1 MEFQISFAVS
11 EMLKTS
17 RPASEHL
24 SPEASKTIYLS
35 RSTSA
40 GPALN
45 RDSGIGSLSEE
56 LPALFE
62 IQSETLGDLQAQNGF
77 FSDDSVLEFP
87 TSPSETIIPMNRL
100 QPKSSSGSAGPL
112 LAGSRFQNSKADTSK
127 QQHCATVTV
136 KIHSC
141 EPLSPQCL
149 IIKNDLS
156 VRKCEPNKNLLG
168 FSLASGKVL
177 SSSLESLVSLPG
189 EPLPLH
195 STKWGQHLQFPKGGG
210 NLLHSKPLSSSQI
223 LSQPKGDEVDFSSV
237 SPTTPAQ
244 LAKSIQDN
252 TLRVVLLDCR
262 TFVCYNTNHV
272 IGALNV
278 SCADGISRKRLLC
291 GRTTLGELVS
301 GPPDAK
307 DHYKKA
313 LEDKW
318 GFLVYDDNAS
328 DIKMLPVTHP
338 LRVIVTCLQ
347 KAGHSVSYLLG

>member
-11 EMLKTS
+11 EMIKTS
-17 RPASEHL
+17 RRRSEHL
-24 SPEASKTIYLS
+24 SPEAITVVDLS
-35 RSTSA
+35 RSTSVS
-40 GPALN
+40 PISI
-45 RDSGIGSLSEE
+45 RDSGIGSSSEK
-56 LPALFE
+56 LPSVFE
-62 IQSETLGDLQAQNGF
+62 IQSETPPLQAQNGSV
-77 FSDDSVLEFP
+77 SDGCLLTFP
-87 TSPSETIIPMNRL
+87 ISPSDTIPMNRL
-100 QPKSSSGSAGPL
+100 QAKSSGTVGGPR
-112 LAGSRFQNSKADTSK
+112 LAGSLFQNNKGDTS
-127 QQHCATVTV
+127 QSQHCATVTV

-177 SSSLESLVSLPG
+177 SSSLESLVGLPG
-189 EPLPLH
+189 EPPVPFH

-223 LSQPKGDEVDFSSV
+223 LSPPKGSDEVDFGSV

-313 LEDKW
+313 LDDKW
-318 GFLVYDDNAS
+318 GLLVYDDNAS
-328 DIKMLPVTHP
+328 DIKVLPVTHP

>member
-11 EMLKTS
+11 EMVKTSSS

-24 SPEASKTIYLS
+24 SPELSKTVYLN

-40 GPALN
+40 APILT
-45 RDSGIGSLSEE
+45 RDSGIGSPSEE
-56 LPALFE
+56 LLPSVFE
-62 IQSETLGDLQAQNGF
+62 TESETQNGY
-77 FSDDSVLEFP
+77 FSDDRVL
-87 TSPSETIIPMNRL
+87 TLTKSPSDTIPMNRL
-100 QPKSSSGSAGPL
+100 QPKSSSGSTGPL
-112 LAGSRFQNSKADTSK
+112 LTGSLFQNARGDNSK
-127 QQHCATVTV
+127 QQQHSSCVTV

-189 EPLPLH
+189 EPVPLH

-223 LSQPKGDEVDFSSV
+223 LSQPKNSDGVDFASV
-237 SPTTPAQ
+237 SPMTSTQ

-252 TLRVVLLDCR
+252 SLRVILLDCR
-262 TFVCYNTNHV
+262 SFVCYNSNHV

-278 SCADGISRKRLLC
+278 SCADGISRKRLLN

-313 LEDKW
+313 LEDHW

-328 DIKMLPVTHP
+328 DIKVLPVTHP
-338 LRVIVTCLQ
+338 LKVIVTCLQ
-347 KAGHSVSYLLG
+347 KAGHTVTYLLG